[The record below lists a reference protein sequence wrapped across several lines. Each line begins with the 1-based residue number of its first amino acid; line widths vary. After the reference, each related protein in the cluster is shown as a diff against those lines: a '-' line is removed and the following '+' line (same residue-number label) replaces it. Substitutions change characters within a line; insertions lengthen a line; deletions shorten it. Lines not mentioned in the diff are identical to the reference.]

1 MGPLALL
8 ALLAAVAYLILVFR
22 TKHTAKEAFED
33 DTPTRNCRTVLDTSL
48 SQEKPYM
55 TNQDKYGDFE
65 QDFVFQNEGGFDPTK
80 QAIDAARRR
89 IPFEWSQLPP
99 SSSLFQ
105 QQQSLFTNEKEPA
118 QFSKETFE
126 NIDSM
131 KVLPPD
137 DSADQAELDA
147 LRMYKPVMAKDMKS
161 LDQRSVDD
169 LVQQLY
175 GKKGMVAKVA
185 QQANNVYQI
194 YDVQPKEPKIVYE
207 DEVQSSMQDNALNP
221 ISNPNNAVLVPGV
234 VRELEIGL
242 APNGRGESMGYKRQE
257 YSNYNPN
264 LENIFGPKM
273 QFQQYG

>member
-8 ALLAAVAYLILVFR
+8 ALLAAVAYLVLMFR
-22 TKHTAKEAFED
+22 RMNQGKEAFED

-48 SQEKPYM
+48 SMDKPYM
-55 TNQDKYGDFE
+55 TYQDKYGDFE

-80 QAIDAARRR
+80 EAIDAARRR

-105 QQQSLFTNEKEPA
+105 QQQSLFAKEQEPA
-118 QFSKETFE
+118 LFSKETFE

-147 LRMYKPVMAKDMKS
+147 LRMYKPVLAKDMKS
-161 LDQRSVDD
+161 LDERSVDD

-175 GKKGMVAKVA
+175 GKKGMIAKVA
-185 QQANNVYQI
+185 AKANNVYEI

-207 DEVQSSMQDNALNP
+207 DEVQASMQDNALNP

-234 VRELEIGL
+234 VKELNVGL
-242 APNGRGESMGYKRQE
+242 TTYGRGESVGYKRQD
-257 YSNYNPN
+257 YSMYNPN